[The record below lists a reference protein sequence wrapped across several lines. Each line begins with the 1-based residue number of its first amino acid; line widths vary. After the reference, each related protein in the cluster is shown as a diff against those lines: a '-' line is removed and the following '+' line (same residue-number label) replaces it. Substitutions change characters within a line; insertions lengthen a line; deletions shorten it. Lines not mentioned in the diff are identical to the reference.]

1 MSGRVS
7 GKGLRE
13 GGREGGW
20 EGMEGRRDR
29 QREREEGK
37 RGGRREEGWRR
48 RGRRH
53 SIYVVCSVQLASDSR
68 AELNLE
74 QMMDEY
80 YSLHDNDT
88 PQTGPFPLESSGEK
102 ERSKHDSTSPTSSRV
117 HGNVGG
123 TAARKQRKKA
133 KEMDGMELVRAGT
146 IQTRQCRKVE
156 GAEGKGEGEE
166 WRARNIDTVFGV
178 SDDLVTLGDGKE
190 YYFFKLPHKVRTV
203 HLWQRS

>member
-1 MSGRVS
+1 MGGREGGGRV
-7 GKGLRE
+7 GERE
-13 GGREGGW
+13 GGREG
-20 EGMEGRRDR
+20 
-29 QREREEGK
+29 
-37 RGGRREEGWRR
+37 GWRR

-80 YSLHDNDT
+80 YSLHDNDA
-88 PQTGPFPLESSGEK
+88 PQTGLFPLESSKEE
-102 ERSKHDSTSPTSSRV
+102 ERSKHDSTSPTSNRV
-117 HGNVGG
+117 RGNVGG

-133 KEMDGMELVRAGT
+133 KETDGVDLVGAGT
-146 IQTRQCRKVE
+146 IQTRQCRKEE
-156 GAEGKGEGEE
+156 GAEGEGEE

-190 YYFFKLPHKVRTV
+190 YYFFKLPHKVRIV